1 MRNIKPSLKPGG
13 LLVVIEHDSEK
24 STSTHHRI
32 EQDELFDQL
41 SRAGF
46 EVVRVETFLERDN
59 INIFRRG
66 DLSGA
71 RQYQYLPAGAGVRN
85 PLIQF
90 PAPGTDSSDA
100 TSWCFG
106 APSWRTT
113 CSPPAI
119 LAGPADASRP

>member
-46 EVVRVETFLERDN
+46 EVVRVG
-59 INIFRRG
+59 G